1 MNKTLFLMALSISVN
16 CYAEIYKLDTSHTE
30 IGFSVRHLL
39 VSNVKGRFQKFSG
52 TFEYDKTAKTLK
64 NLNIDIDPNSIS
76 TNEKDRDEHLKSDD
90 FFDVKKYKKIKF
102 TSDKAEFS
110 ADGKNIKVFGKL
122 NIKNKELPV
131 ILDVIINGEVEVEGV
146 KKVAFSAT
154 TEINRKDWGINWNQ
168 NLDKGGVAVS
178 EVVKIIIEGES
189 NLIQPK
195 TK

>member
-1 MNKTLFLMALSISVN
+1 MKKTLLFMTLSISLN
-16 CYAEIYKLDTSHTE
+16 CFADMYKLDTSHTE
-30 IGFSVRHLL
+30 IGFSVKHLL

-52 TFEYDKTAKTLK
+52 TFEYDKNAKTLK

-76 TNEKDRDEHLKSDD
+76 TNEKDRDKHLKSDD
-90 FFDVKKYKKIKF
+90 FFDVKKYKNIKF

-131 ILDVIINGEVEVEGV
+131 VLDVVVNGEVEVSGV

-154 TEINRKDWGINWNQ
+154 TEINRKDWGLNWNQ
-168 NLDKGGVAVS
+168 TLDKGGLAVS
-178 EVVKIIIEGES
+178 EEVKIIIEGES